1 MTELLIELA
10 IAAALVVSGGVF
22 MYRHEHAKV
31 VAAEAQI
38 STYKAADT
46 ARLAASKLESD
57 TLVALKAANV
67 KAAPQ
72 IAQKQASLHAATA
85 GQPAWAAALV
95 PHEVQESLK

>member
-10 IAAALVVSGGVF
+10 IAAALVCGGGIF

-31 VAAEAQI
+31 VAAEAVI
-38 STYKAADT
+38 DTYKAADM

-57 TLVALKAANV
+57 TLVALKAANA

-85 GQPAWAAALV
+85 SAPAWAAALV